1 MSIEQDLSALK
12 SKGEKLDTLR
22 KENAARLTVLEEE
35 KEKLLAEAQTL
46 GIAPDQ
52 IEETLKRE
60 EAAVQAETT
69 ALDAELSKVLEQVN
83 AIQKSL

>member
-1 MSIEQDLSALK
+1 MSLEQDLLTLK
-12 SKGEKLDTLR
+12 SKGERLNDLRVANKTKL
-22 KENAARLTVLEEE
+22 EGLEQE
-35 KEKLLAEAQTL
+35 KEKLLAEAAAL

-60 EAAVQAETT
+60 EAALQTETT

-83 AIQKSL
+83 GI